1 MGYIESQRSSR
12 VGLLLLNAQLH
23 PVHYN
28 AEAAH
33 ILGFPK
39 KGRQVPSL
47 DTVFPASVLRLE
59 GAAKSAQ
66 TSGVEFMSGRRRYI
80 CRVFK
85 LDPQG
90 SSDHHH
96 QPRVVV
102 VLERGFKASVDIT
115 MWSQQFHLTS
125 RERET
130 VQFLLKGLTSRE
142 IAQEMHISPNTVKS
156 FLKLVMA
163 KVGATTRT
171 GLIASIFERVS

>member
-12 VGLLLLNAQLH
+12 VGLLLLNARLH

-28 AEAAH
+28 DEAAA

-39 KGRQVPSL
+39 KGRQVPPL
-47 DTVFPASVLRLE
+47 DTVFPPNVLKLE
-59 GAAKSAQ
+59 GSKSTQ
-66 TSGVEFMSGRRRYI
+66 TAGVEFVSGRRRYI

-85 LDPQG
+85 LDTQG
-90 SSDHHH
+90 GHDSPL

-102 VLERGFKASVDIT
+102 VLERGFKAPVDIT
-115 MWSQQFHLTS
+115 KWSQQFHLTM

-130 VQFLLKGLTSRE
+130 VEFLLKGLTSRE
-142 IAQEMHISPNTVKS
+142 IAHEMRISPNTVKS

-163 KVGATTRT
+163 KAGATTRT

>member
-1 MGYIESQRSSR
+1 MDIESPRSSR
-12 VGLLLLNAQLH
+12 LGLLLLNAKLH

-39 KGRQVPSL
+39 RGREVPSL
-47 DTVFPASVLRLE
+47 DTVFPPHVLELDAS
-59 GAAKSAQ
+59 KSTHA
-66 TSGVEFMSGRRRYI
+66 SGVEFISGRRRYV

-85 LDPQG
+85 LDSNG
-90 SSDHHH
+90 SHDTPL

-102 VLERGFKASVDIT
+102 VLEREFRHPADIT
-115 MWSQQFHLTS
+115 TWSRHFNLTT

-130 VQFLLKGLTSRE
+130 VELLLKGLTSRE
-142 IAQEMHISPNTVKS
+142 IAHAMHISPNTVKS

-171 GLIASIFERVS
+171 GLIASVFERVS

>member
-1 MGYIESQRSSR
+1 MGYIESQRSSQ

-47 DTVFPASVLRLE
+47 DTVFPPNVLKLE
-59 GAAKSAQ
+59 GSKSAQ
-66 TSGVEFMSGRRRYI
+66 SSGVEFVSGRRRYI

-90 SSDHHH
+90 GGDSPHL
-96 QPRVVV
+96 PRVVV
-102 VLERGFKASVDIT
+102 VLERGFKAPVDIST
-115 MWSQQFHLTS
+115 WSQQFHLTL

-130 VQFLLKGLTSRE
+130 VEFLLKGLTSRE
-142 IAQEMHISPNTVKS
+142 IAHAMHISPNTVKS

>member
-1 MGYIESQRSSR
+1 MGYMESQRSSR
-12 VGLLLLNAQLH
+12 VGLLLLNAKLH

-28 AEAAH
+28 AEAAN

-39 KGRQVPSL
+39 KGGQVPSL
-47 DTVFPASVLRLE
+47 DTVFPPTVLKLE
-59 GAAKSAQ
+59 APTSMQ
-66 TSGVEFMSGRRRYI
+66 TSGVEFVSGRRRYI
-80 CRVFK
+80 CRIFK
-85 LDPQG
+85 LDTQG
-90 SSDHHH
+90 GQDGPH

-102 VLERGFKASVDIT
+102 VLERGFKAAVDIST
-115 MWSQQFHLTS
+115 WSQQFHLTI

-130 VQFLLKGLTSRE
+130 VEFLLKGLTSRE
-142 IAQEMHISPNTVKS
+142 IAQAMHISPNTVKS

>member
-1 MGYIESQRSSR
+1 MGYIESQHSSR
-12 VGLLLLNAQLH
+12 VGLLLLNAQLL

-39 KGRQVPSL
+39 RGRQVPAL
-47 DTVFPASVLRLE
+47 DTVFPAGVLRLE
-59 GAAKSAQ
+59 GMSKSAQ
-66 TSGVEFMSGRRRYI
+66 ASGIEFMSGRRRYI

-85 LDPQG
+85 LDPTG
-90 SSDHHH
+90 SSDHQL

-102 VLERGFKASVDIT
+102 VLERGFRPKVDIT
-115 MWSQQFHLTS
+115 QWSQQFHLTS

-130 VQFLLKGLTSRE
+130 VEFLLKGLTSRE

>member
-1 MGYIESQRSSR
+1 
-12 VGLLLLNAQLH
+12 VGLLLLNARLH

-47 DTVFPASVLRLE
+47 DTVFPASVLKLE
-59 GAAKSAQ
+59 GASKSAY

-80 CRVFK
+80 CRIFK
-85 LDPQG
+85 LDATG
-90 SSDHHH
+90 SNDHHL

-102 VLERGFKASVDIT
+102 VLERGFRPSIDIT
-115 MWSQQFHLTS
+115 KWSQQFHLTS
-125 RERET
+125 RERQT
-130 VQFLLKGLTSRE
+130 VEFLMKGLTSRE
-142 IAQEMHISPNTVKS
+142 IAQEMNISPNTVKS